1 MNVKEFYDAIGGSYE
16 AALSR
21 LMRDSMIEKFV
32 GKFPKDP
39 SFAALRQAIG
49 EEDWEAAFTAAHTL
63 KGVSL
68 NLAFQTLGEQA
79 SALTEMLRPPRSGEP
94 AAIADQFAA
103 VSASYEQVL
112 RELTL
117 H

>member
-1 MNVKEFYDAIGGSYE
+1 MNVKEFYDSIGGSYDT
-16 AALSR
+16 ALGR

-39 SFAALRQAIG
+39 SFASLKQAVA
-49 EEDWEAAFTAAHTL
+49 EENWEAAFSAAHTL

-68 NLAFQTLGEQA
+68 NLAFQVLGEQA
-79 SALTEMLRPPRSGEP
+79 SELTEMLRPPRSGEP
-94 AAIADQFAA
+94 AAITAQFAVVA
-103 VSASYEQVL
+103 ASYEKIL
-112 RELTL
+112 SELTL